1 MLDISNIVRI
11 TVLEA
16 GASLANANTSALALI
31 THDNP
36 VIPNFGEYRVYVSP
50 EGVSKDFGA
59 GSSTAKMANAVFA
72 QSPNIVGGGGYLI
85 VVPLLGDAKAAPAVI
100 NLTNRNLSNLPTEF
114 VITFNVNGESK
125 TLLINNLDTADL
137 RTFEAS
143 LNKYLN
149 TAGVKAAL
157 SGTLASA
164 NIRFSTTAIGNNA
177 SLAITATGNPTVGDL
192 AVILNMVGQSARGA
206 DGGEEQLKEAILR
219 SMENI
224 YFFGVMFNEISDL
237 PYSNSRL
244 KEVAQLM
251 QGMDKLLFVS
261 TNIRDRVTDNFQA
274 IADGG
279 FTHTRCLFHGASME
293 DALLFQ
299 AAYASRAMSVNYNL
313 ENSALTMNL
322 KTLNGVEKDDI
333 NQTFYGTLQT
343 AGTDFYA
350 NFGVSK
356 VISNGSNKFFDDVM
370 NLLAIKLAVQVDLFN
385 TLGTSPTK
393 IKQTEEGMNFVK
405 SNLRQV
411 LEKFV
416 RAGVLAPGEWNSSD
430 TYGDAEK
437 HKASIRQLG
446 YWIYSLPIAQQS
458 QADRSKRVAPPLQV
472 AVKFAGALHSFDV
485 VLFAEV

>member
-31 THDNP
+31 THSKP
-36 VIPNFGEYRVYVSP
+36 VIPNYGDYRVYMSP

-59 GSSTAKMANAVFA
+59 GSSAARLANAVFA
-72 QSPNIVGGGGYLI
+72 QSPNIVSGKGYLI
-85 VVPLLGDAKAAPAVI
+85 VIPLLGDAPAAPAVI
-100 NLTNRNLSNLPTEF
+100 NLSERNLSDLPTEL
-114 VITFNVNGESK
+114 VLTLNVNGTNNEI
-125 TLLINNLDTADL
+125 LINELDTSTL
-137 RTFEAS
+137 RNFEAS
-143 LNKYLN
+143 FNKYLN
-149 TAGVKAAL
+149 AVGVEASL
-157 SGTLASA
+157 SGSLASA
-164 NIRFSTTAIGNNA
+164 NIRLSTVGTGDEK
-177 SLAITATGNPTVGDL
+177 SLDILATQNPTVGDL
-192 AVILNMVGQSARGA
+192 AVILDAVGLFATGA
-206 DGGEEQLKEAILR
+206 DNGEEQFKEAILR
-219 SMENI
+219 SMEKV
-224 YFFGVMFNEISDL
+224 YFFGVMFDEIVDVK
-237 PYSNSRL
+237 YSESRF

-251 QGMDKLLFVS
+251 QGLKKISFVA

-279 FTHTRCLFHGASME
+279 FTHTRCLFHGSSPS
-293 DALLFQ
+293 DALTFM

-322 KTLNGVEKDDI
+322 KSLSAVEKDDI
-333 NQTFYGTLQT
+333 DQTFYGTLQT

-370 NLLAIKLAVQVDLFN
+370 NLLALELSVQVDLFN